1 MNKVVL
7 EYFEQGK
14 RISLYFYPTAEHKR
28 LEKELLNRIA
38 TKYNVKD

>member
-14 RISLYFYPTAEHKR
+14 RISLYFYPTAEHK
-28 LEKELLNRIA
+28 ETLLNGI
-38 TKYNVKD
+38 KPLISVSLEQD